1 MVKILV
7 TGMVVIG
14 QLFLLSPVMA
24 QTLQFDIAGFKVE
37 GNTLLTEAQIQQ
49 TLAPFV
55 GPGREMAEI
64 NKAVEALRLAY
75 REAGYPVV
83 QVFPPE
89 QTSSTN
95 QIVLKVIEG
104 KIKSVTVV
112 GNTAYDSDNIRA
124 SLPPLKEGTSPQVNR
139 LEAAIALANEN
150 SAKQVGV
157 NFQAGTQPGD
167 LDAKINVSEE
177 LVSKYFVTADNTG
190 SRSTGYTRTG
200 LGFQHANL
208 FNLDHVLTMQYLTSP
223 EYVDKIASYSVGY
236 RIPFYDLGLALDL
249 LGAYS
254 DTEVVN
260 STTPAGQMMNFTGKG
275 AMLAARLNQA
285 LPTIGDI
292 RHKLIYGIEYKD
304 FSNDGTIDGSA
315 GASTWGT
322 VSAQPL
328 SLSYAAQ
335 VARPTFQAS
344 GSAGFYVNLPGGHS
358 GSDFDYNSA
367 RSGSKPDWNLWRLNG
382 SVGVPL
388 PQDWQTRVTVSAQ
401 ITEDVLI
408 PGEQFGAGGATSVRG
423 YNERVTSGDEG
434 ITANFEIYTP
444 ELSQYLTLPG
454 SQLRALAFWDVGV
467 VAKNGDG
474 ALLAIANEKRSQNLA
489 SLGVGLRFNYMKNL
503 NAKFDVGWVQQD
515 IVSSDSPPK
524 PLGERNDVRA
534 HFSLSYVFNPF

>member
-1 MVKILV
+1 MVKFLV

-14 QLFLLSPVMA
+14 QLFLIQPVLA
-24 QTLQFDIAGFKVE
+24 QTPRFDISGFGVE

-49 TLAPFV
+49 ALAPFV
-55 GPGREMAEI
+55 GPGREMADI
-64 NKAVEALRLAY
+64 NKAAEALRVAY

-89 QTSSTN
+89 QTSSDK
-95 QIVLKVIEG
+95 QILLKVIEG

-112 GNTAYDSDNIRA
+112 GNTAYDAGNIRA
-124 SLPPLKEGTSPQVNR
+124 SLPPLQEGASPHVNR

-157 NFQAGTQPGD
+157 NFQAGALPGE
-167 LDAKINVSEE
+167 LEAKVNVTEE
-177 LVSKYFVTADNTG
+177 QVVKYFVTADNTG
-190 SRSTGYTRTG
+190 SRSTGYSRVG

-223 EYVDKIASYSVGY
+223 EYVDKIASYSLGY
-236 RIPFYDLGLALDL
+236 RIPFYDYGLALDL

-260 STTPAGQMMNFTGKG
+260 TSTPAGQMNFTGKG

-285 LPTIGDI
+285 LASIGDI

-304 FSNDGTIDGSA
+304 FSNDGTINGSA
-315 GASTWGT
+315 PGGTWGSVT
-322 VSAQPL
+322 AQPL

-335 VARPTFQAS
+335 VARPTFQTS
-344 GSAGFYVNLPGGHS
+344 GSVGFFVNLPGGHS
-358 GSDFDYNSA
+358 GSDADYTAA
-367 RSGSKPDWNLWRLNG
+367 RNGAEPEWNLWRLNG
-382 SVGVPL
+382 SLGVPL
-388 PQDWQTRVTVSAQ
+388 PQDWQTRMTVSAQ
-401 ITEDVLI
+401 VTEDILI

-444 ELSQYLTLPG
+444 DLNQYLPFPG
-454 SQLRALAFWDVGV
+454 AQLRALAFWDLGV
-467 VAKNGDG
+467 VAKNGDLR
-474 ALLAIANEKRSQNLA
+474 ADEKRSQNLA

-503 NAKFDVGWVQQD
+503 NAKFDLGWAQQN
-515 IVSSDSPPK
+515 IESSDSPPK
-524 PLGERNDVRA
+524 ILGERNDVRA

>member
-1 MVKILV
+1 MVKFLV

-89 QTSSTN
+89 QTSSAN

-104 KIKSVTVV
+104 KVKSVTVV

-190 SRSTGYTRTG
+190 SRTTGYTRTG

-260 STTPAGQMMNFTGKG
+260 TTTPAGQMNFTGQG
-275 AMLAARLNQA
+275 VMLAARLNQA

-304 FSNDGTIDGSA
+304 FSNDGTIN
-315 GASTWGT
+315 GAAPGGTWGS

-328 SLSYAAQ
+328 SLAYAAQ

-344 GSAGFYVNLPGGHS
+344 GSAGFYANLPGGHS
-358 GSDFDYNSA
+358 GSDSDYTAA
-367 RSGSKPDWNLWRLNG
+367 RNGSEPDWNLWRLNG
-382 SVGVPL
+382 SIGIPL

-401 ITEDVLI
+401 ITEDLLI

-434 ITANFEIYTP
+434 ITTNFEIYTP

-467 VAKNGDG
+467 VAKNGT
-474 ALLAIANEKRSQNLA
+474 LLANEKRSQSLA
-489 SLGVGLRFNYMKNL
+489 SFGVGLRFNYMKNL
-503 NAKFDVGWVQQD
+503 NAKFDFGWVQQD